1 MPMENVWDIIPV
13 LFLTF
18 HLIVTIAAS
27 NSHASLYK
35 DVNGTLHVFSTNEHM
50 PFAVNGINIFRAV
63 DGAVKCIQLPCP
75 PYHFR
80 TGCEGLMSTG
90 YCTVCP
96 PCPDWQYRSG
106 CGGISRGVCINA
118 TTCRVHEFEAKPPTA
133 TTDRICAPFTS
144 CRRNEFEIRKPTK
157 TGDRICLAKNEPRYH
172 IACSRTSD
180 LVLDCLNHS
189 SRTAVSENNMCEVAK
204 VDNCCCEEFSTLLF
218 LEVTFMCIKM
228 RRL

>member
-80 TGCEGLMSTG
+80 TGCEGHAGAQKTFLREIDMGSVTMLTG
-90 YCTVCP
+90 SLRVRAN
-96 PCPDWQYRSG
+96 Q
-106 CGGISRGVCINA
+106 ISRINFRQLKHVGGDIDLA
-118 TTCRVHEFEAKPPTA
+118 
-133 TTDRICAPFTS
+133 
-144 CRRNEFEIRKPTK
+144 RNDLAILYFGKIR
-157 TGDRICLAKNEPRYH
+157 
-172 IACSRTSD
+172 
-180 LVLDCLNHS
+180 
-189 SRTAVSENNMCEVAK
+189 
-204 VDNCCCEEFSTLLF
+204 F
-218 LEVTFMCIKM
+218 
-228 RRL
+228 